1 VWVEKLYGVSTEAE
15 QADIL
20 PYPYLGKVQILPFSK
35 GETRDGIYIYGISS
49 GWYRAAWVGIDMK
62 RWGRLGA

>member
-1 VWVEKLYGVSTEAE
+1 VWAEELYGVSTEAE

-20 PYPYLGKVQILPFSK
+20 RYPYWGKVQIPLFQR

-49 GWYRAAWVGIDMK
+49 GWYWAVWVGIDMK